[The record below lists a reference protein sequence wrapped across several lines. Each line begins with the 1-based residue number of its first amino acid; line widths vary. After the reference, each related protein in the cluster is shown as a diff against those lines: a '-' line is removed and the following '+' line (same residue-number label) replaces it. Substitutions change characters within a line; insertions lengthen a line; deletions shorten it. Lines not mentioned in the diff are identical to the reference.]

1 MIDKTKLESIS
12 DDDLVSEL
20 WARDV
25 RFILGSVP
33 NHLPK
38 LSPSELIIALAQ
50 NNEARLQLSLIP
62 LFLRHPEFSKH
73 VNEVISNLNSSQQLI
88 LKCFYTASVWLE
100 QKYLSTKKLEDLF
113 SKELGIALSANPE
126 ENLQSL
132 AIRHYELSGEKI
144 NWLGT
149 YKHAADVWLKE
160 IELQQN

>member
-1 MIDKTKLESIS
+1 MKNKVKLESIS

-25 RFILGSVP
+25 RFILGSEHNRP
-33 NHLPK
+33 PK
-38 LSPSELIIALAQ
+38 LSPSELITALTKS
-50 NNEARLQLSLIP
+50 NEARLQLSLIP
-62 LFLRHPEFSKH
+62 LFLRHPEFSKY
-73 VNEVISNLNSSQQLI
+73 VNEVIGTLNSSQQLI

-113 SKELGIALSANPE
+113 SKELGIALHANLE

-132 AIRHYELSGEKI
+132 AIRQYELSGEKI

-149 YKHAADVWLKE
+149 YEHAANVWLRE